1 MFKFTSLSRS
11 CNIYSEMIK
20 NIIFDFGKVLVDYDF
35 SRIIHQMF
43 SDADKERR
51 FTAIATSD
59 EFLDRCDMEEIPFRE
74 IIEDMKCRY
83 PEFKDAFQ
91 AFYERYPDI
100 VVGEM
105 AGMRELLERLK
116 AKGFRL
122 YGLTNWCDAVHE
134 VMRRY
139 EIFRLLDGR
148 VISSEEKLIKPDT
161 AIYLRVCEKYNL
173 DPAECLFT
181 DDKQKNIDGAISAG
195 MEAVRFTDAE
205 ALEDY
210 LRDRLHIVL

>member
-1 MFKFTSLSRS
+1 
-11 CNIYSEMIK
+11 MIK

-35 SRIIHQMF
+35 SLIIHQMF

-51 FTAIATSD
+51 FTDIATSD
-59 EFLDRCDMEEIPFRE
+59 EFLDRCDMEAVPFRE
-74 IIEDMKCRY
+74 IIEDMQCRY

-91 AFYERYPDI
+91 AFYERYPDF
-100 VVGEM
+100 VTGEVS
-105 AGMRELLERLK
+105 GMNSLLERLK

-122 YGLTNWCDAVHE
+122 YGLTNWCSAVHE

-139 EIFRLLDGR
+139 GIFSLLDGR

-161 AIYLRVCEKYNL
+161 AIYLRVCDKYGLN
-173 DPAECLFT
+173 PAECLFT

-195 MEAVRFTDAE
+195 MEAVLFTGAE
-205 ALEDY
+205 SFENY
-210 LRDRLHIVL
+210 LRDGLHIDL

>member
-1 MFKFTSLSRS
+1 M
-11 CNIYSEMIK
+11 MIK

-35 SRIIHQMF
+35 SLIIHKLF
-43 SDADKERR
+43 SDADSERR
-51 FTAIATSD
+51 FTDIMTSD

-83 PEFKDAFQ
+83 PEFRNEFQ
-91 AFYERYPDI
+91 EFYERYPDFVI
-100 VVGEM
+100 GEM
-105 AGMRELLERLK
+105 KGMRSLLERLK

-122 YGLTNWCDAVHE
+122 YGLTNWCSAVHE

-139 EIFRLLDGR
+139 GIFSLLDGR

-161 AIYLRVCEKYNL
+161 AIYLRVCGKYGL

-181 DDKQKNIDGAISAG
+181 DDKQKNIDGAKSAG
-195 MEAVRFTDAE
+195 MEAVLFTDAE
-205 ALEDY
+205 TLENY
-210 LRDRLHIVL
+210 LRDSLHMAL